1 MPYNHIMS
9 GKYATININPIQHL
23 GYGGNYDF
31 LAELLINGLHGRI
44 VIGLQILIGLLW
56 SEFDFLKH
64 KSEMS
69 RY

>member
-31 LAELLINGLHGRI
+31 LAELLINGLNGRI
-44 VIGLQILIGLLW
+44 AIGL
-56 SEFDFLKH
+56 
-64 KSEMS
+64 
-69 RY
+69 